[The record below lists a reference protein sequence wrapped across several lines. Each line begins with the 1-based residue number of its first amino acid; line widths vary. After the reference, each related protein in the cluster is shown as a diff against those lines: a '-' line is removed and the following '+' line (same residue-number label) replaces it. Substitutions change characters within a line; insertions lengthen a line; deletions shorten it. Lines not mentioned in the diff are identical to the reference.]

1 MIKSKFHI
9 SKMDCP
15 SEEQLI
21 RMKLSEISE
30 VKKLD
35 FSLNERKLII
45 YHSGNLKSI
54 KIAISE
60 LNLGDELKNS
70 ITVDNVEFSNEKS
83 QRKVL
88 WTVLI
93 INGAFF
99 VIEFLMGFI
108 SSSMGLVADSLDML
122 ADSIVYGLS
131 LLVVGSTAVKKKRVA
146 WLAGYFQI
154 TLAILGFFEVLR
166 RFIFSE
172 ELPNFRTM
180 IFVSVLALLA
190 NAICLILLNRS
201 KQKEEAHM
209 KASMIFTS
217 NDIIINLGVILTG
230 FMVHWLNSNKPD
242 LVIGFIVFVIVLIG
256 ARRILMLSK
265 R

>member
-1 MIKSKFHI
+1 MNKSDFHI

-21 RMKLSEISE
+21 RMKLMELID
-30 VKKLD
+30 VKKLEID
-35 FSLNERKLII
+35 LNKRQLTVYHSDNIELIQDAIKELDLGEKLI
-45 YHSGNLKSI
+45 
-54 KIAISE
+54 SE
-60 LNLGDELKNS
+60 SQVDDVDLTIEKNQK
-70 ITVDNVEFSNEKS
+70 T
-83 QRKVL
+83 VL
-88 WTVLI
+88 WAVLI
-93 INGAFF
+93 INFSFF
-99 VIEFLMGFI
+99 IVESLMGFF

-131 LLVVGSTAVKKKRVA
+131 LLVVGSTVVKKKKIA

-154 TLAILGFFEVLR
+154 TLAVFGFIEVLR

-172 ELPNFRTM
+172 ELPNFKTM
-180 IFVSVLALLA
+180 IYVSILALLA
-190 NAICLILLNRS
+190 NAICLFLLNRS

-217 NDIIINLGVILTG
+217 NDVIINLGVILTG

-242 LVIGFIVFVIVLIG
+242 LVIGFIVFIMVLIG
-256 ARRILMLSK
+256 ARRILKLSK
-265 R
+265 